1 MQSGVKWLL
10 VGFSMGSAGV
20 FLLVSEAAFAG
31 LGLVARQSKPMQ
43 AMQRAT
49 VHGMAAAVARVAGGR
64 LLARGRVRMAILEF
78 LTPKEARKSRRQCHQ
93 EMVLL
98 GLTGW
103 QTDMLVVCN
112 GRALSLRG
120 LSARDPATA
129 DAAECALA
137 GGRGAAGVPAAAVWG

>member
-1 MQSGVKWLL
+1 VQSGVKWLL
-10 VGFSMGSAGV
+10 VGFSMGSVGV
-20 FLLVSEAAFAG
+20 TLLVSEAAFAG
-31 LGLVARQSKPMQ
+31 LGLVARQSKPMK
-43 AMQRAT
+43 QRS
-49 VHGMAAAVARVAGGR
+49 VQQCMAWLRRSLASRAGGCWR
-64 LLARGRVRMAILEF
+64 VGRVRMAIYEF
-78 LTPKEARKSRRQCHQ
+78 LTPKEARKSCRQCHQ
-93 EMVLL
+93 EIVLL